1 MIDANT
7 LSIINYRREKAFNT
21 LKEVQKLLDMNMLNL
36 AINRVYYAGFY
47 IVNALS
53 LIDNFSTSKHKQ
65 LIGYFNKNYIHSGK
79 IDLNKG
85 DILNIAY
92 RKRTSIDYHDFT
104 TVTKNEVL
112 SYYEQM
118 KIFVT
123 EVDHLIED
131 KLKNSLP

>member
-1 MIDANT
+1 MIDSNT
-7 LSIINYRREKAFNT
+7 LSVIKYRREKAFST
-21 LKEVQKLLDMNMLNL
+21 LTEVQKLLEANMLNL

-47 IVNALS
+47 IVSALS

-65 LIGYFNKNYIHSGK
+65 LIGYFNKNYIHSGL
-79 IDLNKG
+79 IDLEKG

-112 SYYEQM
+112 KYYEQM
-118 KIFVT
+118 KIFVN
-123 EVDHLIED
+123 EVDQLIEE
-131 KLKNSLP
+131 KLKS